1 MRKTLVIT
9 VLLWATLIL
18 GCKEIDNPPQSDR
31 EGALLD
37 VNETSSTFW
46 QYILTED
53 FEGFVSAWLFG
64 HSTWS
69 YCRAQFGRLDELQ
82 KKLDEDH
89 PEAGIFI
96 LGVNRAG
103 LGDNEGMCEG
113 RDLPWLQDTIE
124 DDWWGSWGVSAF
136 DVVIID
142 RQGNE
147 FDVFNLA
154 DHDLS
159 DTDEF
164 AALEAILLDVAGL
177 ETE

>member
-1 MRKTLVIT
+1 MEKAISDEVLAAEREKCQKMEKENQRLKVTLTRQTSAYRELERKIAMLQ
-9 VLLWATLIL
+9 L
-18 GCKEIDNPPQSDR
+18 GLMKKDIEIEEPIDR
-31 EGALLD
+31 EAL
-37 VNETSSTFW
+37 
-46 QYILTED
+46 
-53 FEGFVSAWLFG
+53 
-64 HSTWS
+64 
-69 YCRAQFGRLDELQ
+69 LQ

-147 FDVFNLA
+147 SGPA
-154 DHDLS
+154 Y
-159 DTDEF
+159 
-164 AALEAILLDVAGL
+164 AMIR
-177 ETE
+177 

>member
-1 MRKTLVIT
+1 
-9 VLLWATLIL
+9 
-18 GCKEIDNPPQSDR
+18 
-31 EGALLD
+31 
-37 VNETSSTFW
+37 
-46 QYILTED
+46 
-53 FEGFVSAWLFG
+53 
-64 HSTWS
+64 
-69 YCRAQFGRLDELQ
+69 
-82 KKLDEDH
+82 
-89 PEAGIFI
+89 
-96 LGVNRAG
+96 
-103 LGDNEGMCEG
+103 MCEG